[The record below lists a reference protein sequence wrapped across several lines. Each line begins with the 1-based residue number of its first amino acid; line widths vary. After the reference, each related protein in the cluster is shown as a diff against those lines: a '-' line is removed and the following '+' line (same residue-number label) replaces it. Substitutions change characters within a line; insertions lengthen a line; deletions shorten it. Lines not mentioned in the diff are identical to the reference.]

1 MSVSNNSLNTR
12 DIFDLYDVNGTGK
25 LSIDAAK
32 LALNS
37 VNNLILNQSQLDE
50 LLSTFSH
57 ILYTDFESL
66 IKAAQD
72 ISYTKNDI
80 HTAFLQLEQF
90 SATTKDQQDMKLV
103 EFKNLL
109 KQYGEPL
116 DDESIEAFFQL
127 HQQDT
132 INGNEFEALLS

>member
-12 DIFDLYDVNGTGK
+12 DIFNLYDVNGTGK

-37 VNNLILNQSQLDE
+37 VNNIILNQSQLDE
-50 LLSTFSH
+50 LLSSFSD

-66 IKAAQD
+66 IKTAQD

-80 HTAFLQLEQF
+80 HTAFLQLEKF
-90 SATTKDQQDMKLV
+90 STKDDQEDMKLL

-109 KQYGEPL
+109 KQYGEQL
-116 DDESIEAFFQL
+116 DDQTIEDFFQYY
-127 HQQDT
+127 QQDT